1 MTNAWGNVNFEDDNN
16 GGSRRD
22 TPPFMDIKLG
32 DNKLRIL
39 DAAPHTYSEWYAVKG
54 NGGKGCGIPAFK
66 EGDLLEQANR
76 DFMAEKFKEAD
87 AKGLTEANGK
97 KKQRSEFLKTEGY
110 AKQPFG
116 RRKDKAVIHVLDRSD
131 GKVKLLDRTGGIFK
145 QIQDLALNPEYGD
158 PREYDITITKT
169 DEKGKGNFQ
178 DIKYKVVA
186 ARSNT
191 PLTDAEKAAY
201 ESAKVDL
208 VELKTPN
215 YTPEQALLIANGKTF
230 SEVLGNGS
238 ETSQNVTAGSNPD
251 YLPQDEKD
259 SQVEPAPE
267 VKEEKAPRQDEQAD
281 IGEELSHEE
290 IDAMFDEE

>member
-1 MTNAWGNVNFEDDNN
+1 MTNAWGNVNFEEENN

-22 TPPFMDIKLG
+22 IPPFMDIKLG

-39 DAAPHTYSEWYAVKG
+39 DAAPHTYSEWYAVGG
-54 NGGKGCGIPAFK
+54 NGGKGCGISAFK

-76 DFMAEKFKEAD
+76 DFMAGKFKEAD
-87 AKGLTEANGK
+87 AQGLTEANGK

-110 AKQPFG
+110 QKQPFG
-116 RRKDKAVIHVLDRSD
+116 RKKDKAVIHVLDRND

-186 ARSNT
+186 ARSNV

-238 ETSQNVTAGSNPD
+238 ETSQEVTASSNPD
-251 YLPQDEKD
+251 YLPQTESD
-259 SQVEPAPE
+259 SKVEPAPE
-267 VKEEKAPRQDEQAD
+267 VKQEKAPRQDEPAD
-281 IGEELSHEE
+281 IGEEMSQEE
-290 IDAMFDEE
+290 IDAMFDGE

>member
-1 MTNAWGNVNFEDDNN
+1 
-16 GGSRRD
+16 
-22 TPPFMDIKLG
+22 MDIKLG

-66 EGDLLEQANR
+66 EGDLLEQANK

-116 RRKDKAVIHVLDRSD
+116 RRKDKAIIHVLDRSD

-238 ETSQNVTAGSNPD
+238 ETPQDVTAGSNPN

-281 IGEELSHEE
+281 IGEELSLEE
-290 IDAMFDEE
+290 IDAMFDQE